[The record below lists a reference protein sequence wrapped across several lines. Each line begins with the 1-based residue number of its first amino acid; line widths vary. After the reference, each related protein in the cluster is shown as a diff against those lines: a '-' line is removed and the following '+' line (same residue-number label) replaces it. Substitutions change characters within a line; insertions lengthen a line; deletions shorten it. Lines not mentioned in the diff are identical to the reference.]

1 MVKFVTD
8 FLKMENPKFQIEYLF
23 SALEIINNNVKSGII
38 FIDQDM
44 KIINTNVVF
53 DTIFNIEKVDVIGK
67 KVDDICSFSSK
78 TDERIDLK
86 KRIGKSEKDYYENDI
101 NMSIFLKSQHVDLKA
116 FPLQIGEKFEGYI
129 IIVDDT
135 TERRELQNQLLK
147 YSDVDSLTGIYSRN
161 MGLRFLE
168 NEIKFIES
176 SDKKL
181 SICYIDLDGLK
192 QINSSYGL
200 NEGDEYIKI
209 SVNIFKD
216 SIRENDVICRLGSS
230 EFLLILNDC
239 TKFQGEEI
247 WKRVNEK
254 MNRFNRG
261 KIKKYNISGFHGIVE
276 YDNMVYSKI
285 DEFLN
290 AADSNLQIEKI
301 IGKSKKEYEK

>member
-1 MVKFVTD
+1 MVKFITD
-8 FLKMENPKFQIEYLF
+8 FLKMENPRFQIEYLF
-23 SALEIINNNVKSGII
+23 SALEIINNNVKSGIV
-38 FIDQDM
+38 FIDQDL
-44 KIINTNVVF
+44 KIMNTNLTF
-53 DTIFNIEKVDVIGK
+53 DGMFGIEKVDVIGK
-67 KVDDICSFSSK
+67 KVNDICAFTSK
-78 TDERIDLK
+78 KNEKLDLLK
-86 KRIGKSEKDYYENDI
+86 KVGKSEKGYFESDLK
-101 NMSIFLKSQHVDLKA
+101 MSIFLKSQYVDLKA

-135 TERRELQNQLLK
+135 TERRELQNQLIK
-147 YSDVDSLTGIYSRN
+147 YSEVDSLTGIYNRN

-168 NEIKFIES
+168 NEIKYLES

-216 SIRENDVICRLGSS
+216 SIRDNDVICRLGSS

-239 TKFQGEEI
+239 TKYQGEEI
-247 WKRVNEK
+247 WKRVNEN
-254 MNRFNRG
+254 MDRFNRG
-261 KIKKYNISGFHGIVE
+261 KIKKYKISGFHGIVE
-276 YDNMVYSKI
+276 YDTKTYSRI
-285 DEFLN
+285 DDFIN

-301 IGKSKKEYEK
+301 IGKSKIEYDK